1 MTLRFFKPRL
11 PTEADTLTGS
21 GWFGTQKLPAEPRRA
36 PQQPSLV
43 RSVLVGIVGIAR
55 YVVILVIG
63 IMIGISASIALL
75 MAGIIH

>member
-11 PTEADTLTGS
+11 PTEADTIS
-21 GWFGTQKLPAEPRRA
+21 GMFATRTLPAKLRA
-36 PQQPSLV
+36 AQQPSLV

-63 IMIGISASIALL
+63 IMIGISASMALL